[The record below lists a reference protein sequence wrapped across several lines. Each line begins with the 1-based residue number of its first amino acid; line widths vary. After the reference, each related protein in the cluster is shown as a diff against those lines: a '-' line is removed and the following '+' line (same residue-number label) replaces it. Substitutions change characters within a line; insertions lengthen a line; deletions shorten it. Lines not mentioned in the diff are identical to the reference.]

1 MVRGLWLGTVVFG
14 WWLEFDRS
22 DESDVD
28 YKRQI
33 LVQDS
38 QKGDTHFYL
47 SIKIILK
54 FLANDYTIGT
64 LKHQ

>member
-14 WWLEFDRS
+14 WWLEFDSS

-33 LVQDS
+33 WVQDS
-38 QKGDTHFYL
+38 QKGDTHFSL
-47 SIKIILK
+47 SIKIIYLS
-54 FLANDYTIGT
+54 F
-64 LKHQ
+64 